1 MRRGLLGAGTV
12 LFLGTVLGAAL
23 GYGFF
28 VVAGHGLDAEDLGA
42 VGSLVNLSTIVSV
55 PALGLQLSIA
65 RAVATGAR
73 PHGLLLDALVMAAVP
88 TLALTLLAPV
98 LDGWLHL
105 GSSTPV
111 LALAACVPALC
122 VIAAVTGAAQG
133 RESFTLVA
141 VLALLTGVG
150 KLASG
155 VIGVRLHQGVT
166 GVMVWFAA
174 AYWALALVALMLHP
188 RRTAA
193 GRTSRASLRVRMASA
208 WAASAPTAG
217 LLVLSSLDLLL
228 ARHHLS
234 PTDSGAYT
242 VGALFEKIA
251 YWGPQFIATMAFA
264 AMARPDQRRSALR
277 WAMALTGAAGL
288 VAVLLTGVA
297 APVLVDLAGGHDYAH
312 LAGAAAWFTTLG
324 ALLALVQVLVYAD
337 IAAGRQR
344 STWLVWAG
352 CLVCGVVADHA
363 LATTAGVV
371 ETMVGCVGGLFLLL
385 AGLMALRVR
394 GV

>member
-1 MRRGLLGAGTV
+1 MRRGLLGEGAV

-28 VVAGHGLDAEDLGA
+28 VVTGHGLAPDELGA

-65 RAVATGAR
+65 RAVATGAEPR
-73 PHGLLLDALVMAAVP
+73 DLLFDALVMAAVP
-88 TLALTLLAPV
+88 TLVLASLAPA

-105 GSSTPV
+105 GSPTPV
-111 LALAACVPALC
+111 LALAACIPALC

-133 RESFTLVA
+133 RESFTPVA

-150 KLASG
+150 KLAAG
-155 VIGVRLHQGVT
+155 VLAVQLHQGVT
-166 GVMVWFAA
+166 GVMVWFSA

-188 RRTAA
+188 RSPA
-193 GRTSRASLRVRMASA
+193 GRTRPTAMGARIGSA

-277 WAMALTGAAGL
+277 VALGLTGAAGL

-344 STWLVWAG
+344 STWMVWAG
-352 CLVCGVVADHA
+352 CLVCAVVAGHA
-363 LATTAGVV
+363 LATTAAVV
-371 ETMVGCVGGLFLLL
+371 EAMVVCVGGLFLLL
-385 AGLMALRVR
+385 AALRAR
-394 GV
+394 SS